1 MFGSTTQKQN
11 THFKQHNTHF
21 HPHVYKKNS
30 NNVTQTESPN
40 RPLIIWLE
48 RKQGE
53 KKKKNPYIEET
64 KFWIK
69 E

>member
-21 HPHVYKKNS
+21 HSHVFKKNS
-30 NNVTQTESPN
+30 NNVTQIESPN

-48 RKQGE
+48 RKQG
-53 KKKKNPYIEET
+53 KKKKRTPT
-64 KFWIK
+64 LKKQSFG
-69 E
+69 